1 MVMKDKKAI
10 TVGNQSAEDKALNIF
25 ADMMIEKIEAI
36 SKDWQKPWFTDA
48 SLTWPKNLNGR
59 CYNGMNA
66 LLLLMQCEKNGYKI
80 PRFCTFDCVQRL
92 NVKSK
97 KGEQSLPRVTVRKG
111 EKSFPVML
119 TTFTCVNKETKER
132 IKYDDYKNLTDEE
145 RNRYNVFPKWQVF
158 HVFNVAQTN
167 IEEARPELYAKMK
180 AECEIPEHDNTGGE
194 DFSFEPIDRMIKDQL
209 WYCPIKCVYG
219 DDAYFS
225 ISRDEIVMPEKSQFK
240 DGESFYSNLFH
251 EMTHS
256 TGAESLLARIK
267 PSTFGSE
274 DYAREE
280 LVAELSAALTAQR
293 YGMTKHVKEDSACYL
308 KAWLGKLKEGP
319 QFIKS
324 VLLDVKK
331 ASSMIS
337 RQIDNVALM
346 SEEDKASVKAFAAC
360 TCG

>member
-1 MVMKDKKAI
+1 MSYKKAA
-10 TVGNQSAEDKALNIF
+10 TTEGHQSAEDKALSIF
-25 ADMMIEKIEAI
+25 ADIMIEKIESI
-36 SKDWQKPWFTDA
+36 TKDWQKPWFTDA

-66 LLLLMQCEKNGYKI
+66 LLLMMFCEKYGYKI

-92 NVKSK
+92 NVPTK
-97 KGEQSLPRVTVRKG
+97 KGEQSLPRVSIRKG

-119 TTFTCVNKETKER
+119 TTYTCVHKETKER
-132 IKYDDYKNLTDEE
+132 IKYDDYKSLTDEE
-145 RNRYNVFPKWQVF
+145 RQKYNVYPKLQVF

-180 AECEIPEHDNTGGE
+180 AECEPPQRSNAE
-194 DFSFEPIDRMIKDQL
+194 DEFTFDPIDRMIKDNL
-209 WYCPIKCVYG
+209 WYCTINPRHG
-219 DDAYFS
+219 DEAYFS
-225 ISRDEIVMPEKSQFK
+225 ISKDEIVIPEKAQFK

-256 TGAESLLARIK
+256 TGHESRLGRIK
-267 PSTFGSE
+267 PSAFGSA

-280 LVAELSAALTAQR
+280 LVAELTAALTAQR

-308 KAWLGKLKEGP
+308 KSWLSSLKAEP

-324 VLLDVKK
+324 TLLDVKK
-331 ASSMIS
+331 AASMIS
-337 RQIDNVALM
+337 QKIDDVALM
-346 SEEDKASVKAFAAC
+346 NEIDKASVKAFAAC